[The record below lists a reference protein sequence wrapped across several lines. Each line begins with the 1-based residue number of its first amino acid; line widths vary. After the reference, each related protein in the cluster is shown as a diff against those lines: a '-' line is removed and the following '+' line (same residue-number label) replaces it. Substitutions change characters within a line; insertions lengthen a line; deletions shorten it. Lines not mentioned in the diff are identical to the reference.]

1 MSWVDGLPGP
11 LGDSLSDR
19 VNNILHAYMQMSS
32 ISDQPKKHYGL
43 LDLTAKIWWW
53 WWSFYDGIGVLVA
66 EENCQVSEL

>member
-11 LGDSLSDR
+11 LGDSLSAR

-43 LDLTAKIWWW
+43 LDLTANRWWG
-53 WWSFYDGIGVLVA
+53 FLATVA